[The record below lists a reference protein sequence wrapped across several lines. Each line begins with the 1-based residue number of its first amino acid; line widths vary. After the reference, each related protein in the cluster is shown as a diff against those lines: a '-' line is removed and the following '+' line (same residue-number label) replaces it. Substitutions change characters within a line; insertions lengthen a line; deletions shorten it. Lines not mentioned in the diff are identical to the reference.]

1 MRVPTFTSIT
11 PPPGILS
18 GGLDK
23 VIALIQAG
31 IGGLL
36 VITIILAFIFL
47 VIGGMKWI
55 TSQGDKQ
62 GLASAKGTVTYA
74 IIGLVLAFLCFG
86 ILRFISEFFNL
97 DLINP

>member
-1 MRVPTFTSIT
+1 MGVPTFTSIT

-36 VITIILAFIFL
+36 VVTIVLAFIFL
-47 VIGGMKWI
+47 VIGGIKWI

-62 GLASAKGTVTYA
+62 GLANAKGTVTYA
-74 IIGLVLAFLCFG
+74 IIGLVLAFLCYA
-86 ILRFISEFFNL
+86 ILRLVSTFFQF
-97 DLINP
+97 DLRI